1 MTSPVDVLT
10 EVECWAVLRR
20 QELGRLAFR
29 HGDGLQITPVNFAV
43 AGDHVVFRTGD
54 GGKFSDLVQNPEVA
68 FEVDATVGEVAESVV
83 CRGVVVELTGE
94 QALMTDQ
101 LRLRP
106 WVASHKTHVM
116 AIRVREITGRRFHL
130 TKPWSHIRPV

>member
-54 GGKFSDLVQNPEVA
+54 GGKFLSL
-68 FEVDATVGEVAESVV
+68 
-83 CRGVVVELTGE
+83 
-94 QALMTDQ
+94 
-101 LRLRP
+101 
-106 WVASHKTHVM
+106 
-116 AIRVREITGRRFHL
+116 I
-130 TKPWSHIRPV
+130 HI